1 MLDVNVAA
9 QAHRGMLGIAV
20 VPLHPPQPTSSKHE
34 NVVNSHNSTTTSA
47 YVFLYYTEAATK
59 DGDDITEGKQPLGNR
74 LYRYE
79 MVNNKLVNPKLLLD
93 LPATPG
99 AIGNGGRI
107 AIGPDNN
114 VYVTIGDVGYGILK
128 MVWCLV
134 MRLILLSRDLT
145 VDIIRLTVYG
155 YVDIVPIKTRGM

>member
-20 VPLHPPQPTSSKHE
+20 VPLHPHQPTSSKHE
-34 NVVNSHNSTTTSA
+34 NVVNSHNRTTSA

-74 LYRYE
+74 LFRYE

-93 LPATPG
+93 LLATPG
-99 AIGNGGRI
+99 AIGNGDKI
-107 AIGPDNN
+107 
-114 VYVTIGDVGYGILK
+114 TIGA
-128 MVWCLV
+128 
-134 MRLILLSRDLT
+134 R
-145 VDIIRLTVYG
+145 
-155 YVDIVPIKTRGM
+155 